1 MTFAETLTDFKTR
14 HSMTLPQLAELVGTK
29 SRALEYWTAKTNP
42 KEPRAL
48 AKRSVLATQKA
59 YDAKHR
65 PKAPKP
71 TETAETTA

>member
-29 SRALEYWTAKTNP
+29 SRALDYWTAKTNP

-48 AKRSVLATQKA
+48 AKRSVLATLKA
-59 YDAKHR
+59 YDAKYK
-65 PKAPKP
+65 PKAPKAAEGE
-71 TETAETTA
+71 ETPA